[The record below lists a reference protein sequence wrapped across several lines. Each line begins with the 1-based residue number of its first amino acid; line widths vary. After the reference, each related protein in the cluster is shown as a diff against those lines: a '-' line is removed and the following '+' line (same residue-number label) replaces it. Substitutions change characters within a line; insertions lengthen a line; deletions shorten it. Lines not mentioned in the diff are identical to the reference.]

1 MFPMS
6 DRVPLIESERLA
18 LMDFYAKLKC
28 VDPQLC
34 PNITAGSACP
44 SNLPRLQFSQVLLC
58 AEGHVQRISVYPPL
72 GDSPEETGRR
82 IRALQEQQGPGGG
95 VFSTMLSQ
103 LPQLEL
109 IYMWTY
115 LVVRGD
121 VEEFVASLP
130 TTMRRITFGSP
141 VLLRGQLPTFA
152 RLTGLVELAIAY
164 SEISGTIPPAIGNLS
179 RLSDLRL
186 YRNRLTGTLPVL
198 DNLSRLQNSG
208 SFVRCEI
215 LEEGS
220 EETNCISSCSNLPAC
235 CPGTTRSCMFAPEAT
250 TATTA
255 TTATSTTQPSI
266 TLPPSS
272 GVSSL
277 SQSLSP
283 SQTMD
288 AAIPQTEPTSSDGA
302 TIGIAVGVSAA
313 VLLLVAAI
321 ALLLWRRKRASSP
334 ASSPPTG
341 ASAASNYSVV
351 PSLPRTEYEIGRM

>member
-1 MFPMS
+1 
-6 DRVPLIESERLA
+6 
-18 LMDFYAKLKC
+18 
-28 VDPQLC
+28 
-34 PNITAGSACP
+34 
-44 SNLPRLQFSQVLLC
+44 
-58 AEGHVQRISVYPPL
+58 
-72 GDSPEETGRR
+72 
-82 IRALQEQQGPGGG
+82 
-95 VFSTMLSQ
+95 MLSQ

-130 TTMRRITFGSP
+130 TTMRRISFGSP

-266 TLPPSS
+266 TLPPPGSGFSS
-272 GVSSL
+272 SSSL
-277 SQSLSP
+277 SQSP

-288 AAIPQTEPTSSDGA
+288 AAIPQTEPTSRDGA

-313 VLLLVAAI
+313 VLLLMAAI

-341 ASAASNYSVV
+341 AFAASNYSVV